1 MKLMKGKITRII
13 TGCMAA
19 VITLCSTD
27 LTQIGNA
34 YSPFSEG
41 IKPVESINNTFKDP
55 KFRQYVKDAFDSDKN
70 GKLDPD
76 EILYARNI
84 HIEGKGVEDLTG
96 IETLVELR
104 GLYCSKNNIKKIDL
118 SNNTLVTGLWCD
130 NNPLEGLNLYPNR
143 ENMEWIYCYNCGLT
157 SLDVSS
163 LSKLSYLECNSNSL
177 KTLDVSHNQE
187 LEHLMCGDCELTE
200 LNLTK
205 NPKIQHLDA
214 FRNDFTKDSLK
225 ISNCNLMKRLDIW
238 DNPRLGSVDVSIYKG
253 LQFYNCAYNN
263 VKDGEIDLSN
273 NPELT
278 KLSIAYNRELTEI
291 DVSHNTKLAYFD
303 CCDCKL
309 QNLDVSNNPNLR
321 FLQAFINEFT
331 SLNIGNNPYLLK
343 TYNKGDYDPNVNDW
357 DIASSWKIDYG
368 GDTSTGG
375 GAKDNILFLCFDY
388 EVNLTMNGNGKLP
401 EIKEPVITD
410 TFGLMKREEVVQML
424 YELAG
429 KPSVSGLKSRFTDV
443 KPGAS
448 YYNALL
454 WGENISMCMGYPYFM
469 DDTFGVGKYIN
480 RQDVLF
486 MLMRFSEYM
495 HYERSIDFGRSDE
508 YSDYYEIDFDHWE
521 AVCWACTWHI
531 TEGTGDP
538 TADKSERKIDPYKK
552 VTLSEFSYMYNN
564 MMDLNH
570 KPDHDFHA
578 SLLGDINRDGVITAD
593 DAVIT
598 ARYAADYGLIRK
610 LYDGK
615 YADIN
620 CDGKVSTD
628 DAVIIARYA
637 ANYGSV
643 RKSYS
648 KYI

>member
-1 MKLMKGKITRII
+1 MKKWKGKVRNII
-13 TGCMAA
+13 AA
-19 VITLCSTD
+19 SLAMIMTLGNAD
-27 LTQIGNA
+27 LSLIGNS
-34 YSPFSEG
+34 YSPLSEG
-41 IKPVESINNTFKDP
+41 LIPTDINENIFPDP
-55 KFRQYVKDAFDSDKN
+55 IFRQYVKDAFDSDKN
-70 GKLDPD
+70 NYLDPD

-84 HIEGKGVEDLTG
+84 HIEGKGVQSLKG
-96 IETLVELR
+96 IEKLTELR
-104 GLYCSKNNIKKIDL
+104 GLYCSKNKIKKIDL
-118 SNNTLVTGLWCD
+118 SKNTLVTGLWCD

-163 LSKLSYLECNSNSL
+163 LKKLSYLECNSNPL
-177 KTLDVSHNQE
+177 GTLNVSNNPE
-187 LEHLMCGDCELTE
+187 LEHLMCGDCG
-200 LNLTK
+200 LTK
-205 NPKIQHLDA
+205 LDLTQNTKIQHLDA

-225 ISNCNLMKRLDIW
+225 IANCKLMKRLDIW
-238 DNPRLGSVDVSIYKG
+238 DNHRLGSVDVSIYKG
-253 LQFYNCAYNN
+253 LQFYSCAFNN
-263 VKDGEIDLSN
+263 VQDGEIDLSK

-291 DVSHNTKLAYFD
+291 DVSNNPKLAYFD

-309 QNLDVSNNPNLR
+309 QTLDVSNNPNLR

-331 SLNIGNNPYLLK
+331 ELNIGNNPYLIK
-343 TYNKGDYDPNVNDW
+343 TYKKGEYNSNVNNW
-357 DIASSWKIDYG
+357 NIASSWMIDYG

-375 GAKDNILFLCFDY
+375 GAKDNILFLCYDW
-388 EVNLTMNGNGKLP
+388 EVNMTMDGNGKLP

-410 TFGLMKREEVVQML
+410 TFGLLKREEVVQML

-443 KPGAS
+443 KPGTS
-448 YYNALL
+448 YYDALR
-454 WGENISMCMGYPYFM
+454 WGESVSLCMGYPYFL

-480 RQDVLF
+480 RQDTLF

-508 YSDYYEIDFDHWE
+508 YSDYFEIDFDHWE

-538 TADKSERKIDPYKK
+538 NADKSERKIEPYKK
-552 VTLSEFSYMYNN
+552 VTFSEFSYMYNN

-570 KPDHDFHA
+570 KPNHDFHA
-578 SLLGDINRDGVITAD
+578 SLLGDINRDGIITAD
-593 DAVIT
+593 DAIIT
-598 ARYAADYGLIRK
+598 ARYASNYGLYYA
-610 LYDGK
+610 LYEGK

-620 CDGKVSTD
+620 QDGKVTAD
-628 DAVIIARYA
+628 DAIIIARYA
-637 ANYGSV
+637 SNFGNV
-643 RKSYS
+643 RAKYS